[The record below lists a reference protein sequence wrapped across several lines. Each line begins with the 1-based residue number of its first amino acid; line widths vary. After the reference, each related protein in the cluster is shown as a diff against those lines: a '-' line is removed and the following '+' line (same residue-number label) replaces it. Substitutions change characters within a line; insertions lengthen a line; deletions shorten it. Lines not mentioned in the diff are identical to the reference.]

1 MRRNEPIENR
11 LLLSRRNSRRNFA
24 ADEPIEDRL
33 SLSRRNSWRNFVPYR
48 RNDDGRDNK
57 GRNSENRRNDGHDK
71 KEQELKELPEQ
82 VRILKRNEPL
92 PHQVL
97 GHFSQ
102 TEPSNPDS
110 NTPKN
115 AEGTQRKKGQET
127 DVKNME
133 EYLTEV
139 MATINAFS
147 KQLKEQSATNPIHS
161 DK

>member
-1 MRRNEPIENR
+1 M
-11 LLLSRRNSRRNFA
+11 
-24 ADEPIEDRL
+24 
-33 SLSRRNSWRNFVPYR
+33 
-48 RNDDGRDNK
+48 
-57 GRNSENRRNDGHDK
+57 
-71 KEQELKELPEQ
+71 
-82 VRILKRNEPL
+82 RILKRNEPL
-92 PHQVL
+92 PRPERVL

-102 TEPSNPDS
+102 TEPSNPHPD
-110 NTPKN
+110 TPKN

-133 EYLTEV
+133 KYLTEV

>member
-1 MRRNEPIENR
+1 MRNEPIEDR
-11 LLLSRRNSRRNFA
+11 LSLSRRNSRRNF

-33 SLSRRNSWRNFVPYR
+33 SLSRRNSWRNFAPYR
-48 RNDDGRDNK
+48 RNDDSRDNE

-71 KEQELKELPEQ
+71 KEQELKELREQ

-92 PHQVL
+92 PRAERVL

-102 TEPSNPDS
+102 TEPTNPNSD
-110 NTPKN
+110 TPKN

-133 EYLTEV
+133 KYLTEV

-147 KQLKEQSATNPIHS
+147 KQLKEQSGTNPIHS